1 MDPSAATN
9 EPPRVGLRELRHDA
23 RTWVERA
30 KAGER
35 VYVTDRGR
43 VIAEIVPHRSSSSVL
58 DRLVAE
64 GRAIPAKGPFRP
76 FVRIPGPPTTR
87 LSDALQAMRDEEY
100 E

>member
-1 MDPSAATN
+1 MDPAGASN

-43 VIAEIVPHRSSSSVL
+43 VVAEIVPHQPARSAI
-58 DRLVAE
+58 DRLIAD
-64 GRAIPAKGPFRP
+64 GRLIPAQRRFRP
-76 FVRIPGPPTTR
+76 RVFSPGPASR
-87 LSDALQAMRDEEY
+87 GLSETLQRMRDEERL
-100 E
+100 

>member
-1 MDPSAATN
+1 MDSSAATN

-43 VIAEIVPHRSSSSVL
+43 VIAEIVPHRSTESIL
-58 DRLVAE
+58 DRMIAD
-64 GRAIPAKGPFRP
+64 GRAIPAKRPFRGFGLP
-76 FVRIPGPPTTR
+76 TGPVSTR
-87 LSDALQAMRDEEY
+87 GTDALKEMREDRI
-100 E
+100 